1 MNSIKAKSRQASN
14 DNTITTIQTYTYFLF
29 PSISDFATDKDL
41 SSAEKKEVNQ
51 VSSDRGFA
59 NAEKN

>member
-1 MNSIKAKSRQASN
+1 M
-14 DNTITTIQTYTYFLF
+14 TTAI
-29 PSISDFATDKDL
+29 ATDKDL